1 MPDFSTI
8 ISSDVVIVWLFTQY
22 IIFEDSIS
30 GERRMRNLLA
40 TLLIACLFFAS
51 SPAEAGKRSLI
62 NKFLE
67 AVEDVVKEK
76 KRVGKNSGDEDG
88 ISFDGLRDEGV
99 KKAIEQKR
107 DEDKKEGADTRKLTP
122 EQGQGIRERLPE
134 NPSRRNR
141 QIDARKFTP
150 EDVRKFTLE
159 DVRKFTPEQE
169 QKRKDI
175 SKHLDNK

>member
-1 MPDFSTI
+1 M
-8 ISSDVVIVWLFTQY
+8 
-22 IIFEDSIS
+22 
-30 GERRMRNLLA
+30 
-40 TLLIACLFFAS
+40 
-51 SPAEAGKRSLI
+51 
-62 NKFLE
+62 
-67 AVEDVVKEK
+67 
-76 KRVGKNSGDEDG
+76 GKNSRDEDG

-107 DEDKKEGADTRKLTP
+107 DEDKKEGEDARKLTP

>member
-1 MPDFSTI
+1 
-8 ISSDVVIVWLFTQY
+8 
-22 IIFEDSIS
+22 
-30 GERRMRNLLA
+30 MRSLLA

-76 KRVGKNSGDEDG
+76 RVGKNSGDEDG

-107 DEDKKEGADTRKLTP
+107 DEDKKEGEDARKLTP